1 MENAEAG
8 LEIISEFNQTLGDKE
23 MTTLV
28 SRAVFGSSILSYYEL
43 IQNGTTSVGN
53 RLRFWVSL
61 QIPNLPSNHILQ
73 PSPAGKGNWGSC

>member
-8 LEIISEFNQTLGDKE
+8 SEIISEFKQTLGDKE

-28 SRAVFGSSILSYYEL
+28 TRAVFGYSIISYYEP
-43 IQNGTTSVGN
+43 IQSDTTSVGN
-53 RLRFWVSL
+53 RLRFWGSL

-73 PSPAGKGNWGSC
+73 PSPGGKGNWGSC